1 MKGLRDMRV
10 VIEKY
15 FDESGNVLGELVIES
30 DALSYQVTHYSA
42 SFTKLKGVD
51 TDKHAVINS
60 VTYMTVAGCVKYILN
75 RKIKESTATDLKELR
90 ADFLRLE
97 AWIHE
102 LIQF

>member
-1 MKGLRDMRV
+1 MRII
-10 VIEKY
+10 IEKFY
-15 FDESGNVLGELVIES
+15 DDKGIEIGELVIES
-30 DALSYQVTHYSA
+30 DTFGYSVTHYSA
-42 SFTKLKGVD
+42 SFTKKEGVATD
-51 TDKHAVINS
+51 THVVISSANYLS
-60 VTYMTVAGCVKYILN
+60 VAGCIKNILN